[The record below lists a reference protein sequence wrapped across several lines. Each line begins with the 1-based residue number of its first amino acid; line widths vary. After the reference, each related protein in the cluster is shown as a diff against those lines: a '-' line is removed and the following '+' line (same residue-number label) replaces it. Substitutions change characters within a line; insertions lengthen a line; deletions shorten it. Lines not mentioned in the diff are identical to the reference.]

1 MTVLEA
7 LRAARVDADID
18 AREARLLLAHA
29 MHAAEA
35 HILGYPEEQVGE
47 AAYAEFSRLLLRRKK
62 GEPIAYMVGEK
73 EFYGLTLE
81 VTPAV
86 LVPRPETE
94 LLVEL
99 ALQREFSSLADLG
112 TGSGAIAV
120 ALKKH
125 RPAARVVAVDASAA
139 ALEVARRNAGRHG
152 LAIEFRQG
160 SWLVPLRGERFDLIV
175 ANPPYVAAGDAHLG
189 EGDLRHE
196 PPVALTPGDDGLGAL
211 RTIVGGAPAKLAPAG
226 WLAVEHG
233 YDQSAAVTALFA
245 EAGFAAIEIRR
256 DLAGIRRVVAGR
268 LG

>member
-120 ALKKH
+120 VRAVAVEDHH
-125 RPAARVVAVDASAA
+125 RSVEGVQRRDEVGARARVDNV
-139 ALEVARRNAGRHG
+139 
-152 LAIEFRQG
+152 
-160 SWLVPLRGERFDLIV
+160 
-175 ANPPYVAAGDAHLG
+175 
-189 EGDLRHE
+189 
-196 PPVALTPGDDGLGAL
+196 
-211 RTIVGGAPAKLAPAG
+211 
-226 WLAVEHG
+226 
-233 YDQSAAVTALFA
+233 
-245 EAGFAAIEIRR
+245 
-256 DLAGIRRVVAGR
+256 
-268 LG
+268 